1 MLKSID
7 LCSIFLYDPIMG
19 SNHLCC
25 GSSFIMINV
34 FFYMFDVMKQFLF
47 DSCSS
52 CKMLKVGVSK
62 NIVTELKFQDLSY
75 S

>member
-1 MLKSID
+1 MWS
-7 LCSIFLYDPIMG
+7 IMG

-25 GSSFIMINV
+25 GPSFIMKNV

-47 DSCSS
+47 DSS
-52 CKMLKVGVSK
+52 CKMLKVGVCK
-62 NIVTELKFQDLSY
+62 NIVTGFKFQDFSY